1 VSALITWV
9 LLAVVLLALCFISWR
24 SYIKLDSAAQD
35 DPSGMIGL
43 VGVAQD
49 NFCEHGSVL
58 ARGELW
64 QACSARG
71 IVNKGDRVR
80 IVGLESGL
88 TLVVERLEG

>member
-1 VSALITWV
+1 VSALIIWS
-9 LLAVVLLALCFISWR
+9 LLTFVLLALCFISWR
-24 SYIKLDSAAQD
+24 SYIKLAGAAHD

-43 VGVAQD
+43 IGVAQE

-64 QACSARG
+64 QARSARG
-71 IVNKGDRVR
+71 IVNRGDRVT

-88 TLVVERLEG
+88 TLLVERLED